1 MNEISEKLIINGNIK
16 TQVKDDLGYVLF
28 QFKEENPG
36 KRITQARKVVET
48 TLKDDYGFNLDTLD
62 IELSESINFIKL
74 EVNEKMEALLLTKE

>member
-1 MNEISEKLIINGNIK
+1 MNEILEKLIINGNIK

-48 TLKDDYGFNLDTLD
+48 TLKDDYGFNPDTLD

-74 EVNEKMEALLLTKE
+74 EVNEKVEVA

>member
-1 MNEISEKLIINGNIK
+1 MNEISEKLIINGNIDMQ
-16 TQVKDDLGYVLF
+16 TKDDLGYVLF

-48 TLKDDYGFNLDTLD
+48 TLKDDYGFNLDKLD

-74 EVNEKMEALLLTKE
+74 EVNQKLKTAR

>member
-16 TQVKDDLGYVLF
+16 TQVKNDLGYLLV

-74 EVNEKMEALLLTKE
+74 EVNEKLSCMKMGK

>member
-1 MNEISEKLIINGNIK
+1 MNEISEKLIINGNIDMQ
-16 TQVKDDLGYVLF
+16 TKDDLGYVLF

-48 TLKDDYGFNLDTLD
+48 TLKDDYGFSLDTLD

-74 EVNEKMEALLLTKE
+74 EVNEKVEVA

>member
-1 MNEISEKLIINGNIK
+1 MNEISEKLIINGNIDMQ
-16 TQVKDDLGYVLF
+16 TKDDLGYVLF

-62 IELSESINFIKL
+62 IELSESFNFIRL
-74 EVNEKMEALLLTKE
+74 EVNQKLKTAR

>member
-1 MNEISEKLIINGNIK
+1 MNEISEKLIINGNIDMQ
-16 TQVKDDLGYVLF
+16 TKDDLGYVLF

-62 IELSESINFIKL
+62 IELSESINFIRL
-74 EVNEKMEALLLTKE
+74 EVNQKLKAAR

>member
-1 MNEISEKLIINGNIK
+1 MNEISEKLIINGNIDMQ
-16 TQVKDDLGYVLF
+16 TKDDLGYLVV
-28 QFKEENPG
+28 QFKEENSG

-74 EVNEKMEALLLTKE
+74 EVNQKLKAAI

>member
-48 TLKDDYGFNLDTLD
+48 TLKDDYGFNLDKLD

-74 EVNEKMEALLLTKE
+74 EVNEKMEVGGQ

>member
-74 EVNEKMEALLLTKE
+74 EVNQKLKAAR

>member
-1 MNEISEKLIINGNIK
+1 MNEISEKLIINGNIDMQ
-16 TQVKDDLGYVLF
+16 TKDDLGYVLF

-74 EVNEKMEALLLTKE
+74 EVNEKLSCMKMGK

>member
-1 MNEISEKLIINGNIK
+1 MNEISEKLIINGNIDMQ
-16 TQVKDDLGYVLF
+16 TKDDLGYVLF

-74 EVNEKMEALLLTKE
+74 EVNEKVEVA

>member
-1 MNEISEKLIINGNIK
+1 MNEILEKLIINGNIK

-74 EVNEKMEALLLTKE
+74 EVNEKMEAIK

>member
-1 MNEISEKLIINGNIK
+1 MNEISEKLIINGNIDMQ
-16 TQVKDDLGYVLF
+16 TKDDLGYVLF

-48 TLKDDYGFNLDTLD
+48 TLKDDYGFNPDTLD

-74 EVNEKMEALLLTKE
+74 EVNEKVEVGGQ

>member
-28 QFKEENPG
+28 HYKSNNPG
-36 KRITQARKVVET
+36 KKITHAQELVEK
-48 TLKDDYGFNLDTLD
+48 TLENDYGYDLEMLD

-74 EVNEKMEALLLTKE
+74 EVNEKMEVA

>member
-1 MNEISEKLIINGNIK
+1 MNEISEKLIINGNIDMQ
-16 TQVKDDLGYVLF
+16 TKDDLGYVLF

-74 EVNEKMEALLLTKE
+74 EVNQKAEVLLLTKE

>member
-74 EVNEKMEALLLTKE
+74 EVNQKLKTAR

>member
-48 TLKDDYGFNLDTLD
+48 TLKDDYGFSLDTLD

-74 EVNEKMEALLLTKE
+74 EINEKVEALLLTKE

>member
-48 TLKDDYGFNLDTLD
+48 TLKDDYGFNQDTLD

>member
-1 MNEISEKLIINGNIK
+1 MNEISEKLIINGNIDMQ
-16 TQVKDDLGYVLF
+16 TKDDLGYVLF

-48 TLKDDYGFNLDTLD
+48 TLKDDYGFSLDTLD

-74 EVNEKMEALLLTKE
+74 EVNEKVEVGGQ